1 MITMRGVAFAYTRG
15 HEVLAG
21 VDLDL
26 EPGLTLLVGPNG
38 CGKSTLLKIAAGVE
52 KPARGRVT
60 VGGADLWRDEV
71 ASRSHI
77 AYLPEHPDLTPYA
90 TVFEILQLVCGL
102 RGRPLDEAR
111 SALEWVGLDSL
122 GERTVRELSK
132 GQRRRATLAAA
143 RIGTPDCLLFDE
155 PIEGMDRAFRDVLVA
170 WIGDRVAE
178 GATAV
183 IVSHE
188 FDLFAPF
195 ARRAVT
201 VRDGSCHTVDL
212 PSPGPGRFEILERLA
227 RGED

>member
-1 MITMRGVAFAYTRG
+1 MITMRGVVFAYTRG
-15 HEVLAG
+15 REVLAG

-52 KPARGRVT
+52 KPTRGEVT
-60 VGGADLWRDEV
+60 VGGYDLWRDEV
-71 ASRSHI
+71 ASRSHL

-102 RGRPLDEAR
+102 RGRPIDEAR
-111 SALEWVGLDSL
+111 HALKWVGLGDL
-122 GERTVRELSK
+122 GGSTVRELSK

-170 WIGDRVAE
+170 WIGERVAD

-188 FDLFAPF
+188 FDLFAPL
-195 ARRAVT
+195 AHRAVT
-201 VRDGSCHTVDL
+201 VRNGSCHTVDAL
-212 PSPGPGRFEILERLA
+212 PRGHERLQILEHLA
-227 RGED
+227 RGDD

>member
-1 MITMRGVAFAYTRG
+1 M
-15 HEVLAG
+15 
-21 VDLDL
+21 
-26 EPGLTLLVGPNG
+26 VGPNG

-60 VGGADLWRDEV
+60 VGGDDLWRDEV
-71 ASRSHI
+71 ASRSHL

-102 RGRPLDEAR
+102 RGRPIDEAR
-111 SALEWVGLDSL
+111 HALAWVGLDSL

-132 GQRRRATLAAA
+132 GQCRRATLAAA

-155 PIEGMDRAFRDVLVA
+155 PIEGMDRAFRDVLVK
-170 WIGDRVAE
+170 WIGTRVVE

-188 FDLFAPF
+188 FDLFAPL
-195 ARRAVT
+195 ARSAVT
-201 VRDGSCHTVDL
+201 VRDGSCHTVEPL
-212 PSPGPGRFEILERLA
+212 PPGTERLEILEHMA
-227 RGED
+227 RREG

>member
-1 MITMRGVAFAYTRG
+1 MISIRGVAFAYARG
-15 HEVLAG
+15 QEVLAG

-52 KPARGRVT
+52 KPTRGEVT
-60 VGGADLWRDEV
+60 VGGYDLWRDEV
-71 ASRSHI
+71 ASRSHL

-102 RGRPLDEAR
+102 RGRPIDEAR
-111 SALEWVGLDSL
+111 HALKWVGLGDL
-122 GERTVRELSK
+122 GGSTVRELSK

-170 WIGDRVAE
+170 WIAHRVAE

-195 ARRAVT
+195 ARSAVT
-201 VRDGSCHTVDL
+201 VRDGSCRKVESL
-212 PSPGPGRFEILERLA
+212 PPGPDRFEVLEQLA
-227 RGED
+227 RGEG

>member
-1 MITMRGVAFAYTRG
+1 MIAMRGVAFAYARG

-21 VDLDL
+21 VDLDI

-52 KPARGRVT
+52 KPTRGRVT
-60 VGGADLWRDEV
+60 VGGNDLWRDEV
-71 ASRSHI
+71 ASRSHL
-77 AYLPEHPDLTPYA
+77 AYVPEHPDLTPYA

-102 RGRPLDEAR
+102 RGRALVEAR
-111 SALEWVGLDSL
+111 SALEWVGLGDL
-122 GERTVRELSK
+122 GGSTVRELSK

-143 RIGTPDCLLFDE
+143 RIGTIDCLLLDE

-170 WIGDRVAE
+170 WIARRVAD

-195 ARRAVT
+195 AHRAVT
-201 VRDGSCHTVDL
+201 VQNGSCHTVEPL
-212 PSPGPGRFEILERLA
+212 PPGPERFKVLEQLA
-227 RGED
+227 RGDG